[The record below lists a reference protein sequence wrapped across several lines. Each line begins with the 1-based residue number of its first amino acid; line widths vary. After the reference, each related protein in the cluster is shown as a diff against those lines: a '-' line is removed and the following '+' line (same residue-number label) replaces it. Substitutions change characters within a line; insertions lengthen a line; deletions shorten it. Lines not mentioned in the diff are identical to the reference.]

1 MIEHRDLK
9 LIPDWPRLREL
20 VARHLEISE
29 ANNVDAMRE
38 LGDSLDRVQLAMAI
52 EEVLEKLDQ

>member
-20 VARHLEISE
+20 VARHLETSE
-29 ANNVDAMRE
+29 ENVEAMRE
-38 LGDSLDRVQLAMAI
+38 RGDSLDRVQLVMAI
-52 EEVLEKLDQ
+52 EEVLEKLDK

>member
-20 VARHLEISE
+20 VARNLETSE
-29 ANNVDAMRE
+29 ENVEAMRE
-38 LGDSLDRVQLAMAI
+38 RGDSLDRVQLAMAI
-52 EEVLEKLDQ
+52 EEVLEKLAK